1 MKNYIKR
8 LLLYFS
14 ISSLFLFPGFLS
26 SSQIQFT
33 RDSFIIR
40 EGVQPIFNLEVN
52 LINQK
57 TGKSLYEGI
66 FKRNQIGEI
75 FSIDNG
81 TYLLTVNHQSLLRSR
96 SKSEG
101 NQYLLSLDDDFIKI
115 ELGKRIDISSPNI
128 SLQKRSF
135 SYGISNINIQKLFPS
150 AELKIPQ
157 KKPVSQNTTSKIASK
172 AKQEKKIESVNISKN
187 QSSIKLSSKELNI
200 HTKKLIDDFHAGS
213 ITFNEAIASLKE
225 LKSKKLIND
234 KEHTVSKN
242 QLIKIYL
249 NN

>member
-1 MKNYIKR
+1 MLIYR
-8 LLLYFS
+8 YLVL
-14 ISSLFLFPGFLS
+14 
-26 SSQIQFT
+26 
-33 RDSFIIR
+33 
-40 EGVQPIFNLEVN
+40 LEVN
-52 LINQK
+52 LTDQK

-66 FKRNQIGEI
+66 FKRNQMGEI

-96 SKSEG
+96 SKCGG
-101 NQYLLSLDDDFIKI
+101 NQYLLSLEDDFIKI

-150 AELKIPQ
+150 AELNIL
-157 KKPVSQNTTSKIASK
+157 KKPVSQNTTSKIVTN
-172 AKQEKKIESVNISKN
+172 AKQKKKTESVDISKN
-187 QSSIKLSSKELNI
+187 QPSIKLSSKEFNI
-200 HTKKLIDDFHAGS
+200 HTKKLINDFNAGS